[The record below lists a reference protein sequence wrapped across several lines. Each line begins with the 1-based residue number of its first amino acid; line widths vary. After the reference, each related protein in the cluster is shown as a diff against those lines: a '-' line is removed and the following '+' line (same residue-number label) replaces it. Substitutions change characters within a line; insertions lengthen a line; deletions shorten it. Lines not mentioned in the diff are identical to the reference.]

1 MEAIMKFQKH
11 LALAAAV
18 FAVALLPLVTAVP
31 AATAEDDPIADLLEE
46 AHKKFKGVK
55 EGKNADYIPALAEVP
70 SKLFGIS
77 LVTVDGRVYDQ
88 GDTKSLFSIQS
99 ISKVFT
105 LALALQE
112 SGEQA
117 IEDNIGVDATG
128 QVFNSIVAVEQYKG
142 AEMNAMV
149 NPGAITATSMV
160 KGATRDEIWNSILN
174 WSVLSW
180 SKLVTNS
187 CPDI

>member
-128 QVFNSIVAVEQYKG
+128 QVFNSIVATGMPLTNRARSSRLPFLVEYSTCR
-142 AEMNAMV
+142 MTRTRFRPNRSV
-149 NPGAITATSMV
+149 VTASGRSAGQ
-160 KGATRDEIWNSILN
+160 K
-174 WSVLSW
+174 
-180 SKLVTNS
+180 
-187 CPDI
+187 

>member
-1 MEAIMKFQKH
+1 MKFGTSRQP
-11 LALAAAV
+11 LRAR
-18 FAVALLPLVTAVP
+18 LLPLVMAVP
-31 AATAEDDPIADLLEE
+31 AATAEDDPIADLLED

-77 LVTVDGRVYDQ
+77 LVTVDGKVYDQ

-128 QVFNSIVAVEQYKG
+128 QVFNSIVAVEQHG
-142 AEMNAMV
+142 LPAESFV
-149 NPGAITATSMV
+149 NPGAIARP
-160 KGATRDEIWNSILN
+160 AW
-174 WSVLSW
+174 
-180 SKLVTNS
+180 
-187 CPDI
+187 